1 MTDPTGEVDRSALR
15 LPFDRRLTGCG
26 NSVLLGAAGC
36 FASPA
41 SMVRTIDAWGGRAD
55 GGAVQ
60 LSEPRGDG
68 TERSP
73 AAGHPA
79 AGERGTG
86 AAVTRLRAGLCP
98 DGPGLDRPGKVAA
111 SVAAAGV
118 L

>member
-1 MTDPTGEVDRSALR
+1 
-15 LPFDRRLTGCG
+15 
-26 NSVLLGAAGC
+26 
-36 FASPA
+36 
-41 SMVRTIDAWGGRAD
+41 MVRTIDAWSGRAD

-60 LSEPRGDG
+60 PSEPRGDG

-118 L
+118 LFGAFGAATDGATDGATDLQYAVPLVCRF